1 MNFLRNMSNQG
12 AIRSAEAE
20 ASAGPAAPI
29 IKQGLMR
36 KQGGSVK
43 SWKERWF
50 TLTKDHLS
58 YYKSRDDK
66 EPIDAIPVNKIR
78 VCQREETDTR
88 NPSQFPHYFSV
99 DVGHRVYVIGARS
112 EADRDEWVEEISKLV
127 RELNKDLPT
136 LPSDL
141 RTSSD
146 NIAVASDAGSI
157 RSAHSNSALNTLGT
171 APAVTPTATAAAAGS
186 PAPAAAAPA
195 VAKPRVLLTGTVHK
209 KDFDAKEYVASLR
222 ALVRLENYSDV
233 VLSPATGNER
243 YPAHRPVLAAR
254 APVRARSW
262 VRELEGR
269 AVPLTGYV
277 CVARSVRGCF
287 AAGPGIGAA
296 DRCQAAAPADHRA
309 AHHGRVARARDR
321 LPVYGRSRVHSRQRR
336 RGLRCRRGAQPHAP
350 AAARDRLHPRQR
362 HRGQCPAHAP
372 SRQPTQ
378 GRGRGKVSV
387 QVLPEQGAV
396 RQPPWLVEAIGTPP
410 NESLSLRLLPR
421 LGCCVP
427 QVQ

>member
-12 AIRSAEAE
+12 GIRSAEAE

-127 RELNKDLPT
+127 RELTKELPT

-141 RTSSD
+141 RTSND
-146 NIAVASDAGSI
+146 NIAAASDAGSI
-157 RSAHSNSALNTLGT
+157 RSAHSNSALNSLGAALT
-171 APAVTPTATAAAAGS
+171 VTPTATAAAPGAS
-186 PAPAAAAPA
+186 APAPAAAAAPA

-233 VLSPATGNER
+233 VLAPATGNER

-254 APVRARSW
+254 APVRAR
-262 VRELEGR
+262 
-269 AVPLTGYV
+269 
-277 CVARSVRGCF
+277 ARGE
-287 AAGPGIGAA
+287 GAA
-296 DRCQAAAPADHRA
+296 
-309 AHHGRVARARDR
+309 
-321 LPVYGRSRVHSRQRR
+321 
-336 RGLRCRRGAQPHAP
+336 
-350 AAARDRLHPRQR
+350 
-362 HRGQCPAHAP
+362 
-372 SRQPTQ
+372 
-378 GRGRGKVSV
+378 
-387 QVLPEQGAV
+387 
-396 RQPPWLVEAIGTPP
+396 
-410 NESLSLRLLPR
+410 
-421 LGCCVP
+421 
-427 QVQ
+427 